1 MRFVCVRV
9 CTLDSRVHGTSFDLP
24 LQCAAVIGCD
34 TILSALPGGYNRNLT
49 IMAPVMNMSRQLQ
62 TKARDLDK
70 TPLYVVSALI
80 YEINAARVNE
90 FSVKQF
96 AVFTKND

>member
-1 MRFVCVRV
+1 
-9 CTLDSRVHGTSFDLP
+9 
-24 LQCAAVIGCD
+24 
-34 TILSALPGGYNRNLT
+34 
-49 IMAPVMNMSRQLQ
+49 MAPVMNMSRQLQ

-80 YEINAARVNE
+80 YEINTARVNE

>member
-1 MRFVCVRV
+1 MQCVC
-9 CTLDSRVHGTSFDLP
+9 LGVHGTSFDLP

-70 TPLYVVSALI
+70 APLYVVSALI